1 MELAGVQ
8 PDSDEQ
14 WRQYKADLDAHR
26 LFRRFCYA
34 ARASFGDE
42 YLVLVSGKPIIN
54 NIGEFRGYRG
64 IASNVTEAVSARHRA
79 ETAEVLLQDAVDDIS
94 DGSRSTIVMT
104 ASSCATTLTDVC
116 ITSSPS

>member
-64 IASNVTEAVSARHRA
+64 IASNVTEAVSVRHRA
-79 ETAEVLLQDAVDDIS
+79 EAAELPLQDAVDNIS
-94 DGSRSTIVMT
+94 DGFAIYDRDDRFVM
-104 ASSCATTLTDVC
+104 CNQCRGRYRHDYG
-116 ITSSPS
+116 